1 VYRFFIPSHFR
12 QGENHGFRSVNRF
25 PHKIFAISN
34 AKIVNNAI
42 NAFETTSAN
51 ADIAKTSHAEAT
63 GGLMDLFKQ
72 GMAETRKQEAIVK
85 IKYRDNPSKLASFA
99 VAGHLERTLK
109 KKKPEPTA

>member
-1 VYRFFIPSHFR
+1 
-12 QGENHGFRSVNRF
+12 
-25 PHKIFAISN
+25 
-34 AKIVNNAI
+34 
-42 NAFETTSAN
+42 
-51 ADIAKTSHAEAT
+51 
-63 GGLMDLFKQ
+63 MDLFKQ